1 MLNHPLRTENK
12 TEELAP
18 SSATCEIE
26 MISGMRPRAYQ
37 SETINFNAA
46 FREATWSFGTRLLL
60 THRFSHKVKRGLV
73 SNHFLP
79 SAAFSL
85 TKATFTDNNSSSC
98 SQNVYLKFCPDV
110 LKYLLIYFKACW
122 GSSRHWQREV
132 NERAVI
138 LIQPILKITNDHV
151 VYTQPLRHGSK

>member
-1 MLNHPLRTENK
+1 MFYYLCKLPFCFVLCDLNIAHLVKSTETFKCNYICLGMLNHPLTTENK
-12 TEELAP
+12 TEEVAP

-26 MISGMRPRAYQ
+26 MISGMRPHAYK
-37 SETINFNAA
+37 SETIQFNAA

-98 SQNVYLKFCPDV
+98 S
-110 LKYLLIYFKACW
+110 
-122 GSSRHWQREV
+122 S
-132 NERAVI
+132 ER
-138 LIQPILKITNDHV
+138 LLKILPRCAEISSD
-151 VYTQPLRHGSK
+151 LI